1 MRSPNYP
8 AIGLRESYQRTK
20 QLWVKEKRTAV
31 PADVAAKAIGYS
43 GLSGPSRTVLAAMK
57 KYGLVESDDKSV
69 RVSELA
75 LRMIHPANE
84 QEEVKAFQEAALK
97 PELFAQLF
105 STHQD
110 ASDDALRSYLITKLE
125 FSETG
130 ARQLIKAY
138 RDTIEVARFDN
149 PSAEPLTQKSED
161 AMQMTDKMD
170 ISVRPA
176 PGRVSATNLAS
187 TMQPSQTLSVPV
199 GPDVFAEVRI
209 TGGELRVEYLE
220 ALREYLELAKKWC
233 KPIGGEKA
241 SEQQS

>member
-20 QLWVKEKRTAV
+20 QLWIKEKRTAV

-43 GLSGPSRTVLAAMK
+43 GLSGPSRTTLAAMK
-57 KYGLVESDDKSV
+57 KYGLVESDDKTV
-69 RVSELA
+69 KVSELA

-84 QEEVKAFQEAALK
+84 QDEVKAFQEAALK

-105 STHQD
+105 SSHQD

-130 ARQLIKAY
+130 AKQLIKAY
-138 RDTIEVARFDN
+138 RETIEVARFDK
-149 PSAEPLTQKSED
+149 PGPEPLTRGPGD
-161 AMQMTDKMD
+161 AMEMADD
-170 ISVRPA
+170 VEVSVRPSL
-176 PGRVSATNLAS
+176 GRVLTPSVASAA
-187 TMQPSQTLSVPV
+187 QPSQTLSVPV

-209 TGGELRVEYLE
+209 TGGELRAEYLE

-233 KPIGGEKA
+233 KPVGGEKA
-241 SEQQS
+241 PEVQS